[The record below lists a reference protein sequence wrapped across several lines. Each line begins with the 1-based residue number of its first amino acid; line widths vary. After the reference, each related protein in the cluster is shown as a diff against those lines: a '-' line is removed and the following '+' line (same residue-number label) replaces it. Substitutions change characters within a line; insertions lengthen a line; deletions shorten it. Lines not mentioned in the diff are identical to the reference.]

1 MKKKISRRMLT
12 AILACILSLTFM
24 FSAFAE
30 TEGYGPGYPE
40 SWAKNS
46 ETADTDTAAPRQGES
61 LGMFSTTGYCNCSK
75 CSGGHSLTY
84 SGTVPT
90 SNHTLSADLDRFP
103 LGTKLM
109 INGVIYTVEDKG
121 SGVHGNLVDI
131 YFDSHDQALAH
142 GLRTAEVFAVV
153 EDTETAVSPE

>member
-12 AILACILSLTFM
+12 AIITCILSLTFM
-24 FSAFAE
+24 FSALAE
-30 TEGYGPGYPE
+30 TEGYGPGYPD
-40 SWAKNS
+40 SWSKNS
-46 ETADTDTAAPRQGES
+46 EAAEEAPVTPRQGAS
-61 LGMFSTTGYCNCSK
+61 LGMFTTTGYCNCSK
-75 CSGGHSLTY
+75 CSGGHNLTY

-90 SNHTLSADLDRFP
+90 ANHTVSADLNKFP
-103 LGTKLM
+103 IGTKLM

-131 YFDSHDQALAH
+131 YFDSHEQALAH

-153 EDTETAVSPE
+153 EDSDTAISPE